1 MVSSTLGPGQHPNRI
16 EKQIARAWP
25 AFSGGDFVKI
35 LVIGLDCAAPEIV
48 LENGRWKNLR
58 ALMERGCYGRLESVI
73 PPITVPAWMC
83 MSTSQDPGAL
93 GVYGFR
99 NRTDYSYSGLGVV
112 NSRSI
117 TAPAIWDH
125 IGDLGG
131 QVVVIGVPPGYPP
144 RPVNGVSIG
153 CFLTP
158 DTVHNDYTYPAGL
171 KSEIERLVGEY
182 PPDVKGFRTDN
193 KDWLLREIY
202 KMSEKHFAAVR
213 YLMTSVEWDYFQFVE
228 IGLDRMHHGFW
239 KYHDPTHRQFV
250 PDSPYRSAI
259 LDYYAY
265 LDEEIG
271 KILELL
277 DDDTVVLVVS
287 DHGAQRL
294 DGGFCVNE
302 WLCREGLLV
311 LKERPAQ
318 PTPFSPKLVDWSRTK
333 VWSEGGYYARIFL
346 NVEGREPEGRIP
358 AAQYEDFRS
367 EMKARLESL
376 PDDQGRPMGT
386 LVFRPEEI
394 YAATRRV
401 PPDLIA
407 HFGGLY
413 WRSVGGVGYDSLHVQ
428 ENDTGPDDCNHAQ
441 FGVFILSSPNLPVHG
456 EVRNLHLLDIAPT
469 LLELAGYPVPPSM
482 TGQPLSRKN
491 LEAY

>member
-1 MVSSTLGPGQHPNRI
+1 
-16 EKQIARAWP
+16 
-25 AFSGGDFVKI
+25 
-35 LVIGLDCAAPEIV
+35 
-48 LENGRWKNLR
+48 
-58 ALMERGCYGRLESVI
+58 
-73 PPITVPAWMC
+73 
-83 MSTSQDPGAL
+83 
-93 GVYGFR
+93 VYGFR
-99 NRTDYSYSGLGVV
+99 NRTDYSYSGLSVV

-125 IGDLGG
+125 IGDLGR
-131 QVVVIGVPPGYPP
+131 QVVIIGVPPGYPP
-144 RPVNGVSIG
+144 RTVNGVSIG

-158 DTVHNDYTYPAGL
+158 DTAHNEYTHPAGV
-171 KSEIERLVGEY
+171 KAEIERVVGEY

-193 KDWLLREIY
+193 KDWLLGEIY

-213 YLMTSVEWDYFQFVE
+213 YLMATVDWDYFQFVE

-239 KYHDPTHRQFV
+239 KYHDPAHRQFV
-250 PDSPYRSAI
+250 PDSLYRSAI

-302 WLCREGLLV
+302 WLCREGLLA
-311 LKERPAQ
+311 LKERPSQ
-318 PTPFSPKLVDWSRTK
+318 PAPFSPKLVDWSRTK

-367 EMKARLESL
+367 EMKARLEAL
-376 PDDQGRPMGT
+376 ADDRGQPMGT

-394 YAATRRV
+394 YTATRNV

-413 WRSVGGVGYDSLHVQ
+413 WRSVGGVGYDRLHVQ

-441 FGVFILSSPNLPVHG
+441 FGTFILSAPNLPVHG
-456 EVRNLHLLDIAPT
+456 EVHNLHLLDIAPT
-469 LLELAGYPVPPSM
+469 LLELGGYPIPPAM
-482 TGQPLSRKN
+482 TGQTLSRKTLRAN
-491 LEAY
+491 